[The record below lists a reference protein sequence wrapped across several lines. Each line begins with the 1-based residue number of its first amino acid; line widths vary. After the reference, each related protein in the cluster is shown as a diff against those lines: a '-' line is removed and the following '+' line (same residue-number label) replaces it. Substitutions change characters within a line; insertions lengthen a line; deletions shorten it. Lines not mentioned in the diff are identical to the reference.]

1 MNDVMKSRLPTL
13 PPTLPNLPTTQ
24 VLSAVSWIESYLQ
37 YKQVQAREETRREE
51 IRAQAK
57 LEIERIRAQA
67 EVIREYLAQVF
78 AERREIYLKGFEI
91 LDAAIENKDTQA
103 IQAGLGI
110 VLTVIRTSPL
120 QQALEV
126 MQQVKN
132 RKPGELIEL

>member
-57 LEIERIRAQA
+57 VEIERIRAQA

-78 AERREIYLKGFEI
+78 AERREIYLKGFET
-91 LDAAIENKDTQA
+91 LYAAIENKDTQA

-110 VLTVIRTSPL
+110 ILTVVKTSPL